1 MVVGVL
7 LGTFP
12 AARLSMALLSSSRE
26 GLLSSMCMV
35 VMPSIDSKAKAETVH
50 SGVELEEVIHPS
62 VHLLALVCDHCPA
75 GRLDES
81 CLALGWS
88 QCLLYAF
95 IHPPDVACE

>member
-1 MVVGVL
+1 
-7 LGTFP
+7 
-12 AARLSMALLSSSRE
+12 
-26 GLLSSMCMV
+26 MCMV